1 MTVRMLSV
9 MHMNIRRTGAGAVL
23 VRTVALSVALSV
35 ALAAALAAP
44 AAHAEKRLY
53 QWTDASGRVH
63 FSDTAPVESAVDN
76 SRPLRTAPSLPP
88 VTSYRPA
95 ALPAGRLLPLAL
107 ALPDYSALKVS
118 PAGQGKELGKLYV
131 AADCINPTAL
141 QWHDLQG
148 PGSIFMDGNRRYLAE
163 SMAGVLSTQGYDV
176 EVAATEQRWRELA
189 GSGALRLVPQVLAVN
204 VLVCAPKHTG
214 VQVRQNDIPRLI
226 QVSGERAGTWMKI
239 RWQLWAAGG
248 KKPLTV
254 FETEGAFME
263 WQNPTSLWNVMHE
276 SARHATRNLSGYP
289 ALGKALRAPVTKEAV
304 SAMPDASSF
313 SGMID
318 SLMARF
324 TLQPRVA
331 QALALVMPMKT
342 LVVEE
347 YLQNDRWP
355 TDINAILPAGTDVR
369 QADLVDEVALGQEG
383 EIIVSLSSKVY
394 PRGYLRLKP
403 KHNGMTVSWA
413 CRSNLPASALGGEN
427 GFCRSVR

>member
-1 MTVRMLSV
+1 MPVRMLSV
-9 MHMNIRRTGAGAVL
+9 AHLNIRRVGIGAAL
-23 VRTVALSVALSV
+23 VVATV
-35 ALAAALAAP
+35 LAAP
-44 AAHAEKRLY
+44 VAYAEKRLY
-53 QWTDASGRVH
+53 QWTDATGRVH
-63 FSDTAPVESAVDN
+63 FSDTAPAESAVDN
-76 SRPLRTAPSLPP
+76 SRALRTAPSLPS

-107 ALPDYSALKVS
+107 ALPDYSALKAS
-118 PAGQGKELGKLYV
+118 PAGPGKELGKMYV

-176 EVAATEQRWRELA
+176 EVAATEQRWQELA

-204 VLVCAPKHTG
+204 VLVCAPKYTG
-214 VQVRQNDIPRLI
+214 VQIRQNDIPRLI

-239 RWQLWAAGG
+239 RWQLWAPGG

-263 WQNPTSLWNVMHE
+263 WQSPTSLWNVMNE

-289 ALGKALRAPVTKEAV
+289 ALGKALRAPAAKKESV
-304 SAMPDASSF
+304 SAAPDASSF

-324 TLQPRVA
+324 TLQPKVA
-331 QALALVMPMKT
+331 QALVLVMPVKT

-347 YLQNDRWP
+347 YMLNERWP
-355 TDINAILPAGTDVR
+355 TDIKAILPDGADVR

-383 EIIVSLSSKVY
+383 EIIVTLSSKVY

-403 KHNGMTVSWA
+403 KYNGLSVSWA

-427 GFCRSVR
+427 GFCHSVR

>member
-1 MTVRMLSV
+1 
-9 MHMNIRRTGAGAVL
+9 MNIRRTGASILLALMAVL
-23 VRTVALSVALSV
+23 
-35 ALAAALAAP
+35 P
-44 AAHAEKRLY
+44 ATQAYAETRLY
-53 QWTDASGRVH
+53 QWTDAAGRVH
-63 FSDTAPVESAVDN
+63 FSDAAPAGSAVDS
-76 SRPLRTAPSLPP
+76 SRVIRTVPSLPV

-95 ALPAGRLLPLAL
+95 TLPAGKLLPLAM
-107 ALPDYSALKVS
+107 ALPDYSALK
-118 PAGQGKELGKLYV
+118 ATTAELGKLYG

-204 VLVCAPKHTG
+204 VLVCTPRHTG
-214 VQVRQNDIPRLI
+214 VQIRQNDIPRLI
-226 QVSGERAGTWMKI
+226 QVSGERAGVWMKV

-248 KKPLTV
+248 KTPLTV

-263 WQNPTSLWNVMHE
+263 WQSPTSLWNAMHE
-276 SARHATRNLSGYP
+276 SARQATRNLSGYP
-289 ALGKALRAPVTKEAV
+289 ALGKALRAPATKVAV
-304 SAMPDASSF
+304 SAVPESSSL

-331 QALALVMPMKT
+331 QALALVMPVKT

-347 YLQNDRWP
+347 YLQSDRWP
-355 TDINAILPAGTDVR
+355 TDINAIVPAGTDLR

-383 EIIVSLSSKVY
+383 EIIVSLSAKVY
-394 PRGYLRLKP
+394 PRGYLRLTP
-403 KHNGMTVSWA
+403 KNNGLAVSWS
-413 CRSNLPASALGGEN
+413 CRSNLPVSALGGES